1 MKSKNVVVFSGNR
14 ETESIYLAFAA
25 QGSHTLI
32 FKDKSKTSLQAMMEQ
47 KFDLIILEVINPVM
61 SEIEFVD
68 QVYSASGGLPIVLVS
83 SYFYDTKD
91 IVFGTKIAEFILK
104 PLKIEEL
111 IFVAGNILRVDES
124 LSGAPKVATKKE
136 TKIDEVLHESKKLSV
151 LLEIS
156 RSLNSITDFELLLH
170 HIIELAAETL
180 AAERATLF
188 IVDKKTKELWSR
200 TGIGIKA
207 KEIRFPMDRG
217 IAGEVAMSGQ
227 VQIIDEPYQHPKFNK
242 EVDLKTGFVT
252 KSLLCLPMKNFQGEV
267 IGVFQILNKKSGKF
281 TKEDELFLSAMAGS
295 TGIAIENALLHDELK
310 KQLDEVKK
318 SYEELYIAQNQILKE
333 AKLSAVSELYG
344 HLLKKEEMEKNSS
357 TDIIAEIKRLY
368 KFDPQLNKFLDGL
381 EGSDDAVL
389 DSVKSYLDDLK
400 GQLFGKK

>member
-1 MKSKNVVVFSGNR
+1 MSKNVVVFSGNR

-25 QGSHTLI
+25 QGSHTLL
-32 FKDKSKTSLQAMMEQ
+32 FKEKNKTALQSLMEQ
-47 KFDLIILEVINPVM
+47 KFDLIIMEVINPVM

-111 IFVAGNILRVDES
+111 IFVAGNILRVDEA
-124 LSGAPKVATKKE
+124 LAGVPKPVTKKE

-156 RSLNSITDFELLLH
+156 RSLNSITDFELLLQ

-200 TGIGIKA
+200 TGIGIKS

-267 IGVFQILNKKSGKF
+267 IGVFQILNKKAGKF

-381 EGSDDAVL
+381 EGTDDAVI